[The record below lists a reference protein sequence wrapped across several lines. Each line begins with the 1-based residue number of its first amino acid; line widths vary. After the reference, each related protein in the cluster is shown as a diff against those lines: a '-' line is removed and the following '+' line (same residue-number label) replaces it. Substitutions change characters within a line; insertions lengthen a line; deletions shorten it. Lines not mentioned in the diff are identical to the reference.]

1 MLILHCSDIICNE
14 KHLYNVARRLISFA
28 KVPLDHSVPIRMASP
43 FKLYAV
49 LAAAVFVI
57 TSLLTWYIHEEWRL
71 ALMKR
76 RGMEEDAMEI
86 AMSTVVKVRV

>member
-1 MLILHCSDIICNE
+1 
-14 KHLYNVARRLISFA
+14 
-28 KVPLDHSVPIRMASP
+28 MASP

-57 TSLLTWYIHEEWRL
+57 TSLTWYVHKEWRL

-76 RGMEEDAMEI
+76 RDMEEDAMEI